1 MIVLTGVQQAVAVL
15 NRSKEMLR
23 TLVIAT
29 MQRRG
34 ESFVSECRN
43 ERTYQ
48 DRTGNLRSSVGY
60 FIYEGNSLI
69 ESNIGQ
75 GEGRNEAMNEIR
87 SIAKRQ
93 GVFYLIGVAGMNYAS
108 YVEAKGFN
116 VISNQAIICLD
127 LLSGDIERLK
137 SKL

>member
-34 ESFVSECRN
+34 ESFVTECRN

-87 SIAKRQ
+87 SIAKKQ